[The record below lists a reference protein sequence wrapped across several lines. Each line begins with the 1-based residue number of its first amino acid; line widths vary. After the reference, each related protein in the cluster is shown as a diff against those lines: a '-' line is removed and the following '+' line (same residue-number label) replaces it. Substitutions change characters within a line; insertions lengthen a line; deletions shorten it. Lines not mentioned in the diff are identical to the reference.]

1 MTLITQ
7 RYIDELGRIVL
18 PAELRTVLGLTSKS
32 KLSIYRDGER
42 IVLTKSHAACKLCG
56 SDEKVNE
63 TFALCQSCIDKIINL
78 ILN

>member
-32 KLSIYRDGER
+32 KVSVFRDGEQ
-42 IVLTKSHAACKLCG
+42 IVLTKSRAACKLCG
-56 SDEKVNE
+56 SDEKVDG
-63 TFALCQSCIDKIINL
+63 TFSLCQSCIDKIKNS
-78 ILN
+78 